1 MAAQASEVHAND
13 CLHSTVCKILAAE
26 YLYLPA
32 SSQFTILRWSNWSLN
47 SCLTF
52 VWRASVLFYHLSI
65 KNMLLIVLEKY
76 KTYTQHPISY
86 LHIFVKS
93 IEILPRWWV
102 ESRSMKGKGEGVGG
116 GHLLKED
123 GGHWSFWA
131 QLLLPSWPCR
141 LRSAGSG
148 KVDTGHPGG
157 GSKSYMLGRLVNS
170 LMTAASFQTESP
182 NVHYCHSISP
192 CGALRINC
200 MVCFISPLYLLEI
213 NSQRI
218 SKTCYCLR
226 K

>member
-1 MAAQASEVHAND
+1 MQM
-13 CLHSTVCKILAAE
+13 TVCTAQCARSLQQSIFIS
-26 YLYLPA
+26 LPPPSLPYWDEAIEA
-32 SSQFTILRWSNWSLN
+32 SIH
-47 SCLTF
+47 
-52 VWRASVLFYHLSI
+52 VSVLYEEPQSFFYNLSI
-65 KNMLLIVLEKY
+65 RYMLLIVLEKY

-93 IEILPRWWV
+93 IEILPRWCV
-102 ESRSMKGKGEGVGG
+102 ESRSIKGKGKGVGG

-131 QLLLPSWPCR
+131 QLRLPSWPCR

-148 KVDTGHPGG
+148 KVDTGHPGW

-170 LMTAASFQTESP
+170 LMTAASFQTETP
-182 NVHYCHSISP
+182 NVHYLHSIST
-192 CGALRINC
+192 CGALWINF

-218 SKTCYCLR
+218 NKTCYCFR